1 MNLHI
6 ATLGKEI
13 GHIMSSFKE
22 FKIEKL
28 LLITSKD
35 FEDRAK
41 EIQEKVGYFNIIT
54 DIVYIDP
61 FHSTSYVEIITKI
74 FEYVKNQDKEY
85 ELFFNITGGTN
96 LMSSAAL
103 TAAQFIGGSAYY
115 VIKGKQRDEFITIP
129 IIKISLKDSIT
140 EKQKKILDIVYREIK
155 KNGKI
160 KNLNKFSED
169 YGLYKQKLRFYIQQ
183 FEKLNLIK
191 IDKSSREHTLE
202 LTETGEL
209 IKQLV

>member
-1 MNLHI
+1 
-6 ATLGKEI
+6 
-13 GHIMSSFKE
+13 MSSFKE
-22 FKIEKL
+22 YKVEKL
-28 LLITSKD
+28 LLITSKE
-35 FEDRAK
+35 FEDKAK
-41 EIQEKVGYFNIIT
+41 EVQEKVGYFNITT
-54 DIVYIDP
+54 DIVYINP
-61 FHSTSYVEIITKI
+61 FHSTSYVEIVNEVFKYI
-74 FEYVKNQDKEY
+74 KNQDGKF

-115 VIKGKQRDEFITIP
+115 VIKGKQKDEFISVP
-129 IIKISLKDSIT
+129 IVKVSLKDSMT
-140 EKQKKILDIVYREIK
+140 EKQKKILDIIYREIK
-155 KNGKI
+155 KSGKI

-191 IDKSSREHTLE
+191 IDRSDREHSLE

-209 IKQLV
+209 IKQLI

>member
-22 FKIEKL
+22 FKIDKL

-35 FEDRAK
+35 FEDKAK
-41 EIQEKVGYFNIIT
+41 EVQKKVGFFNIIT
-54 DIVYIDP
+54 DIVYVNP
-61 FHSTSYVEIITKI
+61 FHSSSYVEIINGVFKYI
-74 FEYVKNQDKEY
+74 KNQENKYD
-85 ELFFNITGGTN
+85 LFFNITGGTN

-115 VIKGKQRDEFITIP
+115 VIKGEKKDEFFFVP
-129 IIKISLKDSIT
+129 IVKISLRDSMT
-140 EKQKKILDIVYREIK
+140 EKQKNILNIIYREIK

-160 KNLNKFSED
+160 KNLNKFSKD

-191 IDKSSREHTLE
+191 IDRSDREHSLE
-202 LTETGEL
+202 LTETGKL
-209 IKQLV
+209 IKQLI